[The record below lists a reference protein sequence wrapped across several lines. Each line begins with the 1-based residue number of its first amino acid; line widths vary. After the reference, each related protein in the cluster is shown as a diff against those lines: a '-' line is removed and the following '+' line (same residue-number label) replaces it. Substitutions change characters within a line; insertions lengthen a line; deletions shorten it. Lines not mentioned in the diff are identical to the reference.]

1 MVRTLLFICFILIFF
16 PGISQQNN
24 ELSKVE
30 SLMLDSRYEEAVQY
44 IDASISS
51 SKNGTLLSI
60 KKTEALIKLGK
71 TTDAEL
77 LLKKTEASVV
87 QDKYTLYYKALI
99 AMNYGALYQNQGR
112 NDLALE
118 QFQVALD
125 NLEQDKRSAN
135 LEAAEALAYLGNVY
149 RSTGKYV
156 QAEEQLQ
163 RALTIRQSKLP
174 ETHELIAASYNDLG
188 LVYTQLDPD
197 KAFTYYEKALAIYA
211 KLHGADH
218 PKLAIT
224 NTNLGV
230 LYRSEKLYGD
240 AVNYFEAALKIWEKI
255 FVQPHPNKALV
266 MMNLGQTYSGIGDT
280 KAALGYYERALAMY
294 EASQG
299 KKHPDVAYVYN
310 LLGNEKLARQKF
322 DESLADYQKAL
333 IANTPDFNSENIV
346 VNPGT
351 KNYYNGNQ
359 LLYSLMYKAQ
369 ALEAKHLG
377 QTLKESDL
385 VLGLKTLQ
393 TADSLIDRIRQQ
405 ITNESDKITLG
416 AIANEV
422 YADGV
427 RISFLLSDVSFRH
440 RKLYRELSFYFAEKS
455 KSAVLLEAISDTNA
469 KSFANIPEVL
479 LEEEKKLKASIA
491 LTSQKLAQKP
501 SEAEE
506 KSLRTTLF
514 NLNRSY
520 EDFTKRLE
528 TNYPE
533 YFNLKFNAA
542 APSIKELQS
551 LLPDKTALISY
562 FIDELKAQLYTYV
575 ISKNDFTITEVNLPE
590 AYDKYITGLRNG
602 LYFMEVNAFVEA
614 STHLY
619 KLLIPKRIPKSIS
632 DLVIIATGRMGI
644 IPFETLLTKEVKEI
658 PDLSELPYLLRRFSV
673 RYEFSA
679 GLVLQKK
686 RDANPSK
693 ISSVMVCA
701 PVTFPAKDKLND
713 LPGTESEVN
722 AIASLFKE
730 KNINSQ
736 VYLRAQA
743 NEATIKSNSLKNYS
757 LIHFA
762 THGIVDESSPEL
774 SRIYLQNDS
783 KTEDGNLFAGEIYN
797 LEFNANLVS
806 LSACQTGLGKIS
818 KGEGVIGLSRALV
831 YAGAKNII
839 VSFWSVA
846 DESTAQLMAD
856 FYRKMLDNPSETY
869 SQSLRKAKLNL
880 LTIEKYKS
888 PYYWAPFVLIGF

>member
-1 MVRTLLFICFILIFF
+1 MLKNILFICFSLISFV
-16 PGISQQNN
+16 GISQQNTDV
-24 ELSKVE
+24 SKVE
-30 SLMLDSRYEEAVQY
+30 SLMLDSRYEEVIKF
-44 IDASISS
+44 IDATPGN
-51 SKNGTLLSI
+51 SKNSIILSI
-60 KKTEALIKLGK
+60 KKAEALIKLGK
-71 TTDAEL
+71 TTDAEV
-77 LLKKTEASVV
+77 LLKKVEGSLA
-87 QDKYTLYYKALI
+87 QEKNPLFYKALI

-112 NDLALE
+112 NDLAID
-118 QFQVALD
+118 QFQLALD

-163 RALTIRQSKLP
+163 RALTIRQAKLP

-197 KAFTYYEKALAIYA
+197 KAFTYYEKALAIYT
-211 KLHGADH
+211 KIHGAEH

-266 MMNLGQTYSGIGDT
+266 LMNLGQTYSSIGDA
-280 KAALGYYERALAMY
+280 KAAMGYYERALAMY

-310 LLGNEKLARQKF
+310 LLGNEKLAQQKF
-322 DESLADYQKAL
+322 DEALTDYQKAL
-333 IANTPDFNSENIV
+333 IANTPDFNSENILM
-346 VNPGT
+346 NPGT

-369 ALEAKHLG
+369 AFEAKHLG
-377 QTLKESDL
+377 QSLKQTDL

-440 RKLYRELSFYFAEKS
+440 RKMYRELSFYFAEKS

-469 KSFANIPEVL
+469 KSFANIPDVL

-491 LTSQKLAQKP
+491 STSQKLAQKP
-501 SEAEE
+501 SESEE

-520 EDFTKRLE
+520 EDFTKQLE
-528 TNYPE
+528 TKYPE

-542 APSIKELQS
+542 APSISELQN
-551 LLPDKTALISY
+551 LIPEKTALISY
-562 FIDELKAQLYTYV
+562 FIDEKKAQLYTYI
-575 ISKNDFTITEVNLPE
+575 ISKKGFSITEVNLPE

-602 LYFMEVNAFVEA
+602 LYFMEVNAFVQA
-614 STHLY
+614 STQLY
-619 KLLIPKRIPKSIS
+619 KLLIPRIPQNIT
-632 DLVIIATGRMGI
+632 DLVIIPTGRMGI
-644 IPFETLLTKEVKEI
+644 IPFETLLTKEVKEAT
-658 PDLSELPYLLRRFSV
+658 DFNTLPYLLRRFSV

-686 RDANPSK
+686 RDASPSK

-743 NEATIKSNSLKNYS
+743 SEAAIKSNSLKNYS

-762 THGIVDESSPEL
+762 THGIVDENSPEL

-797 LEFNANLVS
+797 LEFNASLVS

-818 KGEGVIGLSRALV
+818 RGEGVIGLSRALV

-846 DESTAQLMAD
+846 DESTAQLMTD
-856 FYRKMLDNPSETY
+856 FYRKMLENPTETY

-880 LTIEKYKS
+880 LTVDKYKS
-888 PYYWAPFVLIGF
+888 PFYWAPFVLIGF